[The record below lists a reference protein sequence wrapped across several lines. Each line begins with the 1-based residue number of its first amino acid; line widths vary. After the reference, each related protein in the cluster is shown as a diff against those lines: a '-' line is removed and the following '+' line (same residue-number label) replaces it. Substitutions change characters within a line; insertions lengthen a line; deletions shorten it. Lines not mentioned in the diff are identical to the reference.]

1 MNLNIPL
8 PHLCHLLHK
17 QSFVASH
24 FSRPI
29 APSMGVPQQSM
40 EHQACCMHEYAPST
54 STSNETDKKHVRLLI
69 YTIFNEEQLS

>member
-29 APSMGVPQQSM
+29 APSIGVPQESM
-40 EHQACCMHEYAPST
+40 KHHACCMHKYAPST
-54 STSNETDKKHVRLLI
+54 CTSNEIDKQHVRLLVD
-69 YTIFNEEQLS
+69 TVFNEEHLS